1 VHPHDNRRVSA
12 SGIAKPPDFR
22 RTMPLYATPRLL
34 PCGDGAVTI
43 QFGDAVGDD
52 AHALVTGFVRSL
64 AREVAERRIAGIV
77 EWLPAY
83 ASVTVIVDEA
93 GEDAARARDAA
104 LLALAAATLP
114 ATTRGQRWRL
124 PVCFD
129 PELAPDLEPLA
140 ASKGLRVDEVV
151 AQLLASTLRVHMIGF
166 MPGFPYMAGVPAS
179 LEAPRLAS
187 PRAAVPPRSV
197 GLAGRMACIYP
208 WASPGGWRL
217 VGRTPVWPFD
227 VRHDDAALL
236 HAGDEV
242 TLRAVDRAAF
252 DALEAK
258 AEAGTLERASLI
270 DVRAEITADGP
281 SR

>member
-1 VHPHDNRRVSA
+1 
-12 SGIAKPPDFR
+12 
-22 RTMPLYATPRLL
+22 M
-34 PCGDGAVTI
+34 
-43 QFGDAVGDD
+43 
-52 AHALVTGFVRSL
+52 
-64 AREVAERRIAGIV
+64 
-77 EWLPAY
+77 
-83 ASVTVIVDEA
+83 
-93 GEDAARARDAA
+93 
-104 LLALAAATLP
+104 
-114 ATTRGQRWRL
+114 
-124 PVCFD
+124 
-129 PELAPDLEPLA
+129 APDLATLA

-166 MPGFPYMAGVPAS
+166 MPGFPYMAGVPAP
-179 LEAPRLAS
+179 LEVPRLAS

-242 TLRAVDRAAF
+242 RFQAIDRATF
-252 DALEAK
+252 DALEAQ
-258 AEAGTLERASLI
+258 AEAGTLARASLV
-270 DVRAEITADGP
+270 DTRAGTTEDGP